1 MIYYLYKITNTLN
14 GRYYIGMHSTNNVND
29 GYFGSGKLLG
39 KAIKKY
45 DKQNFLKEILCFVN
59 NKEELR
65 ELEELIVTAD
75 WILENRDIVYNV
87 QKGGLG
93 GAAIGNK
100 NRLGK
105 PHSEKVKLK
114 MSQDRKGSKHPMFGK
129 KQSLESRK
137 KMSLNKKG
145 ILRWFNNGVNQIMI
159 DPNGNIPVGY
169 TLGRGWR
176 QK

>member
-1 MIYYLYKITNTLN
+1 MYKITNTIN
-14 GRYYIGMHSTNNVND
+14 SRYYIGIHSTNNMND
-29 GYFGSGKLLG
+29 GYFGSGKLLNR
-39 KAIKKY
+39 AIKKY
-45 DKQNFLKEILCFVN
+45 GKQNFLKEILCFVD
-59 NKEELR
+59 NKNELR
-65 ELEELIVTAD
+65 ELEELIVTTD
-75 WILENRDIVYNV
+75 WIVENRNVVYNV

-93 GAAIGNK
+93 GAAVGNK

-105 PHSEKVKLK
+105 PHPAKVKIK

-129 KQSLESRK
+129 KQSLESRE

-159 DPNGNIPVGY
+159 DPNSNIPPGY
-169 TLGRGWR
+169 VLGRGWR